1 MKIFIFDE
9 NLENWVEEETSLLL
23 HDLAIFLDEKNKIV
37 YLWQGPKSKKKKKE
51 IGFKSLS
58 LIQEKYQNFKLK
70 ILKDNIPPEIH
81 TQLMNLL
88 KKFGKKEKIILKRTI
103 YLKLYLIFGLIGT
116 ILSFIYY
123 LNLLSSLSWVQT
135 NGSLQ
140 INAQIYDRWILT
152 SQILIIIFLLIFIG
166 NQALSFIINRI
177 IPIIIAVIGVIMSI
191 GFLLYISQGIFLFL
205 FQSGSTTIIYLI
217 SKSDLGIFLLI
228 NFIGIIIL
236 VFPTIYSIFWIFK
249 HSKA

>member
-9 NLENWVEEETSLLL
+9 NLENWIEEESTLLL

-51 IGFKSLS
+51 FGFKSLS
-58 LIQEKYQNFKLK
+58 LIQEKYQNFKLE
-70 ILKDNIPPEIH
+70 ILKDTIPPEIQK
-81 TQLMNLL
+81 QLMNLL
-88 KKFGKKEKIILKRTI
+88 KKYGKKEKIILKRTI
-103 YLKLYLIFGLIGT
+103 YLNLYLILGLIGT

-123 LNLLSSLSWVQT
+123 INLLSSLSWVQT
-135 NGSLQ
+135 NGNLQ
-140 INAQIYDRWILT
+140 INAQVYDRWILT
-152 SQILIIIFLLIFIG
+152 SQILIIIFLLFSIG
-166 NQALSFIINRI
+166 NQVLSLIINRLI
-177 IPIIIAVIGVIMSI
+177 LIIIAAIGVIMSI
-191 GFLLYISQGIFLFL
+191 GFLIYISQGIFLFL
-205 FQSGSTTIIYLI
+205 FQSGSTTTFYLI